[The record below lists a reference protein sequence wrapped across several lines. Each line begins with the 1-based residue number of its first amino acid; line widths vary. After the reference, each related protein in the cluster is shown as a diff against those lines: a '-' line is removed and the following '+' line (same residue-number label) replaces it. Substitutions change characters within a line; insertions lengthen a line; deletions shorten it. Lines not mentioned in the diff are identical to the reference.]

1 VLFLSV
7 SVNGSG
13 ACVQIVCKLCSENA
27 VYQQLAVIDR
37 AVLLVVAATG
47 EDVVVMSYCVLAAS
61 SANQLQLLQ
70 LC

>member
-1 VLFLSV
+1 
-7 SVNGSG
+7 
-13 ACVQIVCKLCSENA
+13 